1 MDPIILWQHKWSQDL
16 FIPTY
21 LYTGGLAAGLF
32 IVAALADLA
41 SLLSRRFAALSRG
54 AALAAVPV
62 LAIAGFTL
70 TVHLGKPERGLG
82 FPLFFTN
89 YNSWM
94 TRGGWILGIASA
106 VLVAYAV
113 LWYFRV
119 WPGPRRALGLLGIPI
134 LALLGLY
141 TGFLLA
147 GAWYVPLWSREFLPT
162 LFLTSG
168 LTGGVALAGLVA
180 ILAWRYLA
188 PPDGGSRPVL
198 RWVAVALVILIGL
211 ELYELRAYVAY
222 LAAKAPDKALVLS
235 TPDGE
240 FVSPIGSRLGYVYL
254 TGGPEYP
261 YKLFRPAVTPDVSDA
276 AALVPRPTLARWFW
290 IGVVGVGLL
299 LPLALTL
306 VEFIADAASP
316 RLANLAA
323 GLKFLSTLAG
333 GYVLRLVMVWGGDL
347 KAPLP
352 FPPSVWPV
360 PGLGSVS
367 IPGLG
372 G

>member
-1 MDPIILWQHKWSQDL
+1 
-16 FIPTY
+16 
-21 LYTGGLAAGLF
+21 
-32 IVAALADLA
+32 
-41 SLLSRRFAALSRG
+41 
-54 AALAAVPV
+54 
-62 LAIAGFTL
+62 
-70 TVHLGKPERGLG
+70 
-82 FPLFFTN
+82 
-89 YNSWM
+89 M